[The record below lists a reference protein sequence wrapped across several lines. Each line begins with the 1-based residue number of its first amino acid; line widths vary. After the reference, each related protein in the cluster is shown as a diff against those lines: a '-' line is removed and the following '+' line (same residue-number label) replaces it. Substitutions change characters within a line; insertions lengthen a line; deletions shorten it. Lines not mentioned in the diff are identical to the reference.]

1 MSHFYAKSFVDYPCF
16 RDYRSGVLCVKT
28 LSPLELSQELDIPKP
43 TIHRLIQNLVDEGF
57 VTVDIGGGIIPGK
70 RVRNLSVELWQQR
83 QFFNE
88 RQIILQKLVDEIKET
103 CGIAIPYQMD
113 MMYTNRANTSLPLQ
127 IYLPVGAKSPMW
139 CTATGKLYLSQ
150 LSATSRAKILQGLPL
165 DKFTKNTITDID
177 TLNAELDRIAETG
190 IGIDN
195 EEFISEMV
203 GVSVP
208 VLDKKSRY
216 LASLYIHA
224 PTIRVS
230 LDELMEHVPRLQ
242 KAAHDIQALVYE
254 LQN

>member
-1 MSHFYAKSFVDYPCF
+1 MPKVSSITRVLEIIEAVSYASKP
-16 RDYRSGVLCVKT
+16 

-43 TIHRLIQNLVDEGF
+43 TIHRLIQNLLDEGF

-70 RVRNLSVELWQQR
+70 RVRNLGVELWQQR
-83 QFFNE
+83 LFFNE
-88 RQIILQKLVDEIKET
+88 RQMILQKLVDELKET
-103 CGIAIPYQMD
+103 CGIGVPYQMN
-113 MMYTNRANTSLPLQ
+113 MVYTNRANTTLPIQ

-150 LSATSRAKILQGLPL
+150 LPHTSRDKILQNLSL

-177 TLNAELDRIAETG
+177 ALNAELDRIAETG

-203 GVSVP
+203 AIAVP
-208 VLDKKSRY
+208 IRDRKSRY
-216 LASLYIHA
+216 LASLYLHA

-230 LDELMEHVPRLQ
+230 LDDLLTHVLRLQ
-242 KAAHDIQALVYE
+242 KAAKDIQSLVYD
-254 LQN
+254 LPS

>member
-1 MSHFYAKSFVDYPCF
+1 
-16 RDYRSGVLCVKT
+16 
-28 LSPLELSQELDIPKP
+28 
-43 TIHRLIQNLVDEGF
+43 
-57 VTVDIGGGIIPGK
+57 
-70 RVRNLSVELWQQR
+70 
-83 QFFNE
+83 
-88 RQIILQKLVDEIKET
+88 
-103 CGIAIPYQMD
+103 
-113 MMYTNRANTSLPLQ
+113 
-127 IYLPVGAKSPMW
+127 MW

>member
-1 MSHFYAKSFVDYPCF
+1 MPKVSSITRVLEIIEAVSYASKP
-16 RDYRSGVLCVKT
+16 

-43 TIHRLIQNLVDEGF
+43 TMHRLIQNLVDEGF

-88 RQIILQKLVDEIKET
+88 RQMVLHKLVEEVKET
-103 CGIAIPYQMD
+103 CGIAIPYYMD
-113 MMYTNRANTSLPLQ
+113 MLYTNRAQTALPLQ

-150 LSATSRAKILQGLPL
+150 LSATSRNKILQSLPL
-165 DKFTKNTITDID
+165 DKFTKNTIADID
-177 TLNAELDRIAETG
+177 ALNKELDHIAEMG
-190 IGIDN
+190 VGIDN

-203 GVSVP
+203 AVSVP
-208 VLDKKSRY
+208 ILDKKSRY

-224 PTIRVS
+224 PTVRLS
-230 LDELMEHVPRLQ
+230 LDELLTHVPRLQ
-242 KAAHDIQALVYE
+242 AAAQDIQSLVYE
-254 LQN
+254 LQS

>member
-1 MSHFYAKSFVDYPCF
+1 
-16 RDYRSGVLCVKT
+16 
-28 LSPLELSQELDIPKP
+28 SQELDIPKP

-57 VTVDIGGGIIPGK
+57 VTIDIGGGIIPGK

-83 QFFNE
+83 QFFSE
-88 RQIILQKLVDEIKET
+88 RQMVLQKLVEEIEET
-103 CGIAIPYQMD
+103 CGIAIPHYMD
-113 MMYTNRANTSLPLQ
+113 MLYTNRAQTLLPLQ

-150 LSATSRAKILQGLPL
+150 LSPTSRNKVLHSLPL

-177 TLNAELDRIAETG
+177 ALNKELDQIAETG
-190 IGIDN
+190 VGVDN

-203 GVSVP
+203 AVAVP
-208 VLDKKSRY
+208 ILDKKSRY
-216 LASLYIHA
+216 LASLYLHA

-230 LDELMEHVPRLQ
+230 LDELMTHVPRLQ
-242 KAAHDIQALVYE
+242 KAAEDIQTLVYQ

>member
-1 MSHFYAKSFVDYPCF
+1 MSYAYKP
-16 RDYRSGVLCVKT
+16 

-88 RQIILQKLVDEIKET
+88 RQMVLHKLVEEIEET
-103 CGIAIPYQMD
+103 CGIAIPYHMN
-113 MMYTNRANTSLPLQ
+113 MLYTNRAQTSLPLQ
-127 IYLPVGAKSPMW
+127 IYLPVGVKSPMW

-150 LSATSRAKILQGLPL
+150 LSTTSRNKILKGLPL

-177 TLNAELDRIAETG
+177 ALNQELDKIAETG
-190 IGIDN
+190 VGIDN

-203 GVSVP
+203 AVSVP

-216 LASLYIHA
+216 LASLYLHA

-230 LDELMEHVPRLQ
+230 LDDLMTHARRLLRIF
-242 KAAHDIQALVYE
+242 KLVYE
-254 LQN
+254 LQTKQNFTKRSALSQTFCFRQCL

>member
-1 MSHFYAKSFVDYPCF
+1 MPKVSSITRVLEIIEAVSYASKP
-16 RDYRSGVLCVKT
+16 

-70 RVRNLSVELWQQR
+70 RVRNLGVELWQQR
-83 QFFNE
+83 LFFNE
-88 RQIILQKLVDEIKET
+88 RQMILQKLVDDLKET
-103 CGIAIPYQMD
+103 CGIGVPYQMK
-113 MMYTNRANTSLPLQ
+113 MVYTNRAQTTLPIQ

-150 LSATSRAKILQGLPL
+150 LSSASRDKILQALPL

-177 TLNAELDRIAETG
+177 ALNAELDRIAETG

-203 GVSVP
+203 AIAIP
-208 VLDKKSRY
+208 IRDRKSRY
-216 LASLYIHA
+216 LASLYLHA

-230 LDELMEHVPRLQ
+230 LDDLLAHVPRLQ
-242 KAAHDIQALVYE
+242 KAAEDIQALVYE
-254 LQN
+254 LPS

>member
-1 MSHFYAKSFVDYPCF
+1 MPKVSSITRVLEIIEAVSYASKP
-16 RDYRSGVLCVKT
+16 

-165 DKFTKNTITDID
+165 DKFTKKTITDID
-177 TLNAELDRIAETG
+177 TVNAELDRIAETG

>member
-1 MSHFYAKSFVDYPCF
+1 MPKVSSITRVLEIIEAVSYAAKPI
-16 RDYRSGVLCVKT
+16 
-28 LSPLELSQELDIPKP
+28 SPLELSQTLDIPKP

-57 VTVDIGGGIIPGK
+57 VAVDLGGGIIPGK

-88 RQIILQKLVDEIKET
+88 RQMILKKLVDEIEET
-103 CGIAIPYQMD
+103 CGIGIPYNMD
-113 MMYTNRANTSLPLQ
+113 MIYTNRAQTTLPLQ

-150 LSATSRAKILQGLPL
+150 LPTSSRNKILQSLPL
-165 DKFTKNTITDID
+165 SKFTKNTIIDID
-177 TLNAELDRIAETG
+177 TLNIELDHIAKTG

-203 GVSVP
+203 AVAVP
-208 VLDKKSRY
+208 ILDKKSRY
-216 LASLYIHA
+216 LASLYLHA

-230 LDELMEHVPRLQ
+230 LDDLLTHVPRLRT
-242 KAAHDIQALVYE
+242 AAQDIQTLIYE
-254 LQN
+254 LQD

>member
-1 MSHFYAKSFVDYPCF
+1 MPKVSSITRVLEIIEAVSYASKP
-16 RDYRSGVLCVKT
+16 

-43 TIHRLIQNLVDEGF
+43 TIHRLIQNLLDEGF

-70 RVRNLSVELWQQR
+70 RVRNLGVELWQQR
-83 QFFNE
+83 LFFNE
-88 RQIILQKLVDEIKET
+88 RQMILQKLVDELKET
-103 CGIAIPYQMD
+103 CGIGVPYQMN
-113 MMYTNRANTSLPLQ
+113 MIYTNRANTSLPIQ

-150 LSATSRAKILQGLPL
+150 LPRTSRDKILQNLSL

-177 TLNAELDRIAETG
+177 ALNAELDRIAETG

-203 GVSVP
+203 AIAVP
-208 VLDKKSRY
+208 IRDRKSRY
-216 LASLYIHA
+216 LASLYLHA

-230 LDELMEHVPRLQ
+230 LDDLLTHVPQLQ
-242 KAAHDIQALVYE
+242 KAAKDIQSLVYD
-254 LQN
+254 LPN

>member
-1 MSHFYAKSFVDYPCF
+1 MPQNPSH
-16 RDYRSGVLCVKT
+16 R
-28 LSPLELSQELDIPKP
+28 LSYHKQLEIPKP

-57 VTVDIGGGIIPGK
+57 VAVEIGGGIIPGK

-83 QFFNE
+83 LFFNE
-88 RQIILQKLVDEIKET
+88 RQMILQKLVDEIKET
-103 CGIAIPYQMD
+103 CGIGIPYHMD
-113 MMYTNRANTSLPLQ
+113 MTYTNRAQTTLPLQ

-150 LSATSRAKILQGLPL
+150 LPVSNRRKMLQSLPL
-165 DKFTKNTITDID
+165 SKFTKNTIVDID
-177 TLNAELDRIAETG
+177 TLNAELDHIAKTG

-203 GVSVP
+203 AVAVP
-208 VLDKKSRY
+208 ILDKKSRY
-216 LASLYIHA
+216 LASLYLHA

-230 LDELMEHVPRLQ
+230 LDELLTHVPRLRT
-242 KAAHDIQALVYE
+242 AAQDIQTLIYE

>member
-1 MSHFYAKSFVDYPCF
+1 MPKVSSITRVLEIIEAVSYASKPI
-16 RDYRSGVLCVKT
+16 
-28 LSPLELSQELDIPKP
+28 SPLELSQELDIPKP

-70 RVRNLSVELWQQR
+70 RVRNLGVELWQQR
-83 QFFNE
+83 LFFNE
-88 RQIILQKLVDEIKET
+88 RQMILQKLVDEIKET
-103 CGIAIPYQMD
+103 CGIGVPYQMN
-113 MMYTNRANTSLPLQ
+113 MIYTNRAQTTLPIQ

-150 LSATSRAKILQGLPL
+150 LPRASRDKMLKNLSL

-177 TLNAELDRIAETG
+177 ALNAELDRIADTG

-203 GVSVP
+203 AIAIP
-208 VLDKKSRY
+208 IRDRKSRY
-216 LASLYIHA
+216 LASLYLHA

-230 LDELMEHVPRLQ
+230 LDDLLAHVPRLQ
-242 KAAHDIQALVYE
+242 KAAQDIQSLVYE
-254 LQN
+254 LPS

>member
-1 MSHFYAKSFVDYPCF
+1 M
-16 RDYRSGVLCVKT
+16 
-28 LSPLELSQELDIPKP
+28 
-43 TIHRLIQNLVDEGF
+43 VDEGF

-88 RQIILQKLVDEIKET
+88 RQIILHKLVDEIKET

-177 TLNAELDRIAETG
+177 ALNAELDRIAETG

-203 GVSVP
+203 AVSVP

-230 LDELMEHVPRLQ
+230 LDELMTHVPRLQ
-242 KAAHDIQALVYE
+242 TAAQDIQALVYE

>member
-1 MSHFYAKSFVDYPCF
+1 MPKVSSITRVLEIIEAVSYASKP
-16 RDYRSGVLCVKT
+16 

-70 RVRNLSVELWQQR
+70 RVRNLSVELCQQR

-88 RQIILQKLVDEIKET
+88 RQMILHKLVEEIEET
-103 CGIAIPYQMD
+103 CGIAIPYHMN
-113 MMYTNRANTSLPLQ
+113 MLYTNRAQTSLPLQ
-127 IYLPVGAKSPMW
+127 IYLPVGVKSPMW

-150 LSATSRAKILQGLPL
+150 LSTTSRNKILKGLPL

-177 TLNAELDRIAETG
+177 ALNQELDKIAETG
-190 IGIDN
+190 VGIDN

-203 GVSVP
+203 AVSVP

-216 LASLYIHA
+216 LASLYLHA

-230 LDELMEHVPRLQ
+230 LDDLMTHVPRLQ
-242 KAAHDIQALVYE
+242 TAAQDIQTLVYE